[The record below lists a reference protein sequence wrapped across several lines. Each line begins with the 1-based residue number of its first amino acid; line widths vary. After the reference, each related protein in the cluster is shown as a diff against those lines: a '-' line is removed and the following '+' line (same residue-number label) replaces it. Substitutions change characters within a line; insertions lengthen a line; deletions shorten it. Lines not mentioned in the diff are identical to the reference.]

1 LPKWAKSG
9 HYRPMKRRTPKP
21 EVISNG
27 GYTVRLYP
35 DNTKGRSGWRVTW
48 NNPTRQRKFFTVHAE
63 AKEHARRVVG
73 NLREGRREV
82 ANANESDLN
91 DLSRARRQL
100 MGIDCSIEQ
109 AVKEYA
115 ECYHTLAGRSVLGFV
130 QAQMQRMGKLKDG
143 TIAEVAAELIA
154 EKEARGKG
162 SSWVKSL
169 RIFLINKAA
178 KNLTKPILLIT
189 PDDLSEFLNSWS
201 GRTRNNYLTFFVLLF
216 NFAKG
221 KYLPAG
227 EPTAAEKLE
236 RDVVTPGEVKIWTP
250 EEVKKILGAAEP
262 DELPFFAISM
272 FAGIRTKEITLM
284 DWSQVR
290 PSDDP
295 DESHIEIKAV
305 GSKKQAGRR
314 IVPILPALAAYLR
327 AIKPPKT
334 GRIVPNVNMTPRQ
347 FKVAAVAGIKWK
359 HNASR
364 HSFGSYRMAEIKNA
378 SHVAEEMGNS
388 PAMVKKHYF
397 QAVTKAEAAKFWA
410 IRPE

>member
-1 LPKWAKSG
+1 MLAPV
-9 HYRPMKRRTPKP
+9 RTRKKKA
-21 EVISNG
+21 EVITNG
-27 GYTVRLYP
+27 GFSARIICDVT
-35 DNTKGRSGWRVTW
+35 DGRRGWRLTW
-48 NNPTRQRKFFTVHAE
+48 NAPDRRRRFFSDLDE
-63 AKEHARRVVG
+63 AREQARRIVAE
-73 NLREGRREV
+73 LRAGRPAA
-82 ANANESDLN
+82 ANADVSDL
-91 DLSRARRQL
+91 DELSRARRHL
-100 MGIDCSIEQ
+100 LNIDASIEQ

-115 ECYHTLAGRSVLGFV
+115 EAYRALGGRSVSGFI
-130 QAQMQRMGKLKDG
+130 QAQIQRMGKLKEG

-169 RIFLINKAA
+169 RVFLLNKAA
-178 KNLTKPILLIT
+178 KTLTKPILLIT
-189 PDDLSEFLNSWS
+189 PEDLGKFLSQWS

-227 EPTAAEKLE
+227 EPTSAEKLE
-236 RDVVTPGEVKIWTP
+236 RDVVTPSEVEIWTP
-250 EEVKKILGAAEP
+250 EEAKKILDAADP

-272 FAGIRTKEITLM
+272 FAGIRTREITLL

-305 GSKKQAGRR
+305 GAKKKAGRR
-314 IVPILPALAAYLR
+314 IVPILPALAAYLK

-347 FKVAAVAGIKWK
+347 FRIAAAAGLKWK

-378 SHVAEEMGNS
+378 YHVAEEMGNT

>member
-1 LPKWAKSG
+1 MLAPV
-9 HYRPMKRRTPKP
+9 RTRKKKA
-21 EVISNG
+21 EVITNG
-27 GYTVRLYP
+27 GFSARIICDVT
-35 DNTKGRSGWRVTW
+35 DGRRGWRLTW
-48 NNPTRQRKFFTVHAE
+48 NAPDRRRRFFSDLDE
-63 AKEHARRVVG
+63 AREQARRIVAE
-73 NLREGRREV
+73 LRAGRPAA
-82 ANANESDLN
+82 ANADASDL
-91 DLSRARRQL
+91 DELSRARRHL
-100 MGIDCSIEQ
+100 LNIDASIEQ

-115 ECYHTLAGRSVLGFV
+115 ESYRALGGRSVSGFI
-130 QAQMQRMGKLKDG
+130 QAQIQRMGKLKEG

-169 RIFLINKAA
+169 RVFLLNKAA
-178 KNLTKPILLIT
+178 KTLTKPILLIT
-189 PDDLSEFLNSWS
+189 PEDLGKFLSQWS

-221 KYLPAG
+221 KHLPAG
-227 EPTAAEKLE
+227 EPTSAEKLE
-236 RDVVTPGEVKIWTP
+236 RDVVTPSEVEIWTP
-250 EEVKKILGAAEP
+250 EEAKKILDAADP

-272 FAGIRTKEITLM
+272 FAGIRTREITLL

-314 IVPILPALAAYLR
+314 IVPILPALAAYLK

-347 FKVAAVAGIKWK
+347 FRIAAAAGLKWK

-378 SHVAEEMGNS
+378 YHVAEEMGNT

-397 QAVTKAEAAKFWA
+397 QAVTKAEAARFWA

>member
-1 LPKWAKSG
+1 MLA
-9 HYRPMKRRTPKP
+9 PMRTRKNKA
-21 EVISNG
+21 EVITNG
-27 GYTVRLYP
+27 GFSARIICDVT
-35 DNTKGRSGWRVTW
+35 DGRRGWRLTW
-48 NNPTRQRKFFTVHAE
+48 NAPDRRRRFFSDLDE
-63 AKEHARRVVG
+63 AREQARRIVAE
-73 NLREGRREV
+73 LRAGRPAA
-82 ANANESDLN
+82 ANADASDL
-91 DLSRARRQL
+91 DELSRARRHL
-100 MGIDCSIEQ
+100 LNIDASIEQ

-115 ECYHTLAGRSVLGFV
+115 EAYKALGGRSVSGFI
-130 QAQMQRMGKLKDG
+130 QAQIQRMGKLKEG
-143 TIAEVAAELIA
+143 MIAEVAAELIA

-169 RIFLINKAA
+169 RVFLLNKAA
-178 KNLTKPILLIT
+178 KTLTKPILLIT
-189 PDDLSEFLNSWS
+189 PEDLGKFLSQWS

-236 RDVVTPGEVKIWTP
+236 RDVVTPSEIEIWTP
-250 EEVKKILGAAEP
+250 EEAKKILDAADP

-272 FAGIRTKEITLM
+272 FAGIRTREITLL

-314 IVPILPALAAYLR
+314 IVPILPALAAYLK

-347 FKVAAVAGIKWK
+347 FRIAAAAGLKWK

-378 SHVAEEMGNS
+378 YHVAEEMGNT

-397 QAVTKAEAAKFWA
+397 QAVTKAEAARFWA
-410 IRPE
+410 IRPS

>member
-1 LPKWAKSG
+1 
-9 HYRPMKRRTPKP
+9 MKRRTPKS
-21 EVISNG
+21 EVITNG
-27 GYTVRLYP
+27 GYTVRIYP
-35 DNTKGRSGWRVTW
+35 DETNGRSGWRVTW
-48 NNPTRQRKFFTVHAE
+48 NNPKRQRKFYASHAA

-73 NLREGRREV
+73 DLREGRREA
-82 ANANESDLN
+82 ANADESELS

-100 MGIDCSIEQ
+100 LGIDCSIEQ

-115 ECYHTLAGRSVLGFV
+115 ECYRTLSGRSVLGFV

-169 RIFLINKAA
+169 RVFLLNNAA
-178 KNLTKPILLIT
+178 KTLTKPILLIT
-189 PDDLSEFLNSWS
+189 PEDLGKFLSQWS

-236 RDVVTPGEVKIWTP
+236 RDVVTPSEVEIWTP
-250 EEVKKILGAAEP
+250 VEAKKILDAADP

-272 FAGIRTKEITLM
+272 FAGIRTKEITLL

-314 IVPILPALAAYLR
+314 IVPILPALAAYLK

-347 FKVAAVAGIKWK
+347 FRIAAAAGLKWK

-378 SHVAEEMGNS
+378 FHVAEEMGNT

>member
-1 LPKWAKSG
+1 MLA
-9 HYRPMKRRTPKP
+9 PMGKTKKKA
-21 EVISNG
+21 EVITNG
-27 GYTVRLYP
+27 GFSARIICDVT
-35 DNTKGRSGWRVTW
+35 DGRRGWRLTW
-48 NNPTRQRKFFTVHAE
+48 NAPDRRRRFFSDLDE
-63 AKEHARRVVG
+63 AREQARRIVAE
-73 NLREGRREV
+73 LRAGRPAV
-82 ANANESDLN
+82 ANADASDL
-91 DLSRARRQL
+91 DELSRARRHL
-100 MGIDCSIEQ
+100 LNIDASIEQ

-115 ECYHTLAGRSVLGFV
+115 EAYKALGGRSVSGFI
-130 QAQMQRMGKLKDG
+130 QAQIQRMGKLKEG

-169 RIFLINKAA
+169 RVFLLNKAA
-178 KNLTKPILLIT
+178 KTLTKPILLIT
-189 PDDLSEFLNSWS
+189 PEDLGKFLSQWS

-227 EPTAAEKLE
+227 EPTSAEKLE
-236 RDVVTPGEVKIWTP
+236 RDVVTPSEVEIWTP
-250 EEVKKILGAAEP
+250 EEAKKILDAADP

-272 FAGIRTKEITLM
+272 FAGIRTREITLL

-314 IVPILPALAAYLR
+314 IVPILPALAAYLK

-347 FKVAAVAGIKWK
+347 KGTALAAGLKWK

-378 SHVAEEMGNS
+378 YHVAEEMGNT

-397 QAVTKAEAAKFWA
+397 QAVTKAEAARFWA
-410 IRPE
+410 IRPD

>member
-1 LPKWAKSG
+1 
-9 HYRPMKRRTPKP
+9 MRTRKKKA
-21 EVISNG
+21 EVITNG
-27 GYTVRLYP
+27 GFSARITCDVT
-35 DNTKGRSGWRVTW
+35 DGRRGWRLTW
-48 NNPTRQRKFFTVHAE
+48 NAPDRRRRFF
-63 AKEHARRVVG
+63 
-73 NLREGRREV
+73 
-82 ANANESDLN
+82 SDLN
-91 DLSRARRQL
+91 EAREQARRIVAELRAGRPAAANADVSDLDELSRARRHL
-100 MGIDCSIEQ
+100 LNIDASIEQ

-115 ECYHTLAGRSVLGFV
+115 EAYKALGGRSVSGFI
-130 QAQMQRMGKLKDG
+130 QAQIQRMGKLKEG

-169 RIFLINKAA
+169 RVFLLNKAA

-189 PDDLSEFLNSWS
+189 PEDLGKFLSQWS

-236 RDVVTPGEVKIWTP
+236 RDVVTPSEVEIWTP
-250 EEVKKILGAAEP
+250 EEAKKILDSADP

-272 FAGIRTKEITLM
+272 FAGIRTREITLL

-314 IVPILPALAAYLR
+314 IVPILPALAAYLK

-347 FKVAAVAGIKWK
+347 FRIAAAAGLKWK

-378 SHVAEEMGNS
+378 YHVAEEMGNT

-397 QAVTKAEAAKFWA
+397 QAVTKAEAARFWA

>member
-1 LPKWAKSG
+1 MLAPV
-9 HYRPMKRRTPKP
+9 RTRKKKA
-21 EVISNG
+21 EVITNG
-27 GYTVRLYP
+27 GFSARIICDVT
-35 DNTKGRSGWRVTW
+35 DGRRGWRLTW
-48 NNPTRQRKFFTVHAE
+48 NAPDRRRRFFSDLAE
-63 AKEHARRVVG
+63 AREQARRIVAE
-73 NLREGRREV
+73 LRAGRPAA
-82 ANANESDLN
+82 ANADASDL
-91 DLSRARRQL
+91 DELSRARRYL
-100 MGIDCSIEQ
+100 LNIDASIEQ

-115 ECYHTLAGRSVLGFV
+115 EAYKALGGRSVSGFI
-130 QAQMQRMGKLKDG
+130 QAQIQRMGKLREG

-169 RIFLINKAA
+169 RVFLLNKAA
-178 KNLTKPILLIT
+178 KTLTKPILLIT
-189 PDDLSEFLNSWS
+189 PEDLGKFLSQWS

-227 EPTAAEKLE
+227 EPTSAEKLE
-236 RDVVTPGEVKIWTP
+236 RDVVTPSEVEIWTP
-250 EEVKKILGAAEP
+250 DEAKKILDAADP

-272 FAGIRTKEITLM
+272 FAGIRTREITLL

-314 IVPILPALAAYLR
+314 IVPILPALAAYLK

-347 FKVAAVAGIKWK
+347 FRIAAAAGLKWK

-378 SHVAEEMGNS
+378 YHVAEEMGNT

-397 QAVTKAEAAKFWA
+397 QAVTKAEAARFWA

>member
-1 LPKWAKSG
+1 MLA
-9 HYRPMKRRTPKP
+9 PMRTKKKKA
-21 EVISNG
+21 EVITNG
-27 GYTVRLYP
+27 GFSARIICDVT
-35 DNTKGRSGWRVTW
+35 DGRRGWRLTW
-48 NNPTRQRKFFTVHAE
+48 NAPDRRRRFFSDLDE
-63 AKEHARRVVG
+63 AREQARRIVAE
-73 NLREGRREV
+73 LRAGRPAA
-82 ANANESDLN
+82 ANADASDL
-91 DLSRARRQL
+91 DELSRARRHL
-100 MGIDCSIEQ
+100 LNIDASIEQ

-115 ECYHTLAGRSVLGFV
+115 EAYKALGGHSVSGFI
-130 QAQMQRMGKLKDG
+130 QAQIQRMGKLKEG

-169 RIFLINKAA
+169 RVFLLNKAA
-178 KNLTKPILLIT
+178 KTLTKPILLIT
-189 PDDLSEFLNSWS
+189 PEDLGKFLSQWS

-236 RDVVTPGEVKIWTP
+236 RDVVTPSEVEIWTP
-250 EEVKKILGAAEP
+250 EEAKKILDAADP

-272 FAGIRTKEITLM
+272 FAGIRTREITLL

-314 IVPILPALAAYLR
+314 IVPILPALAAYLK

-347 FKVAAVAGIKWK
+347 SRIAAAAGLKWK

-364 HSFGSYRMAEIKNA
+364 HSYGSYRMAEIKNA
-378 SHVAEEMGNS
+378 YHVAEEMGNT

>member
-1 LPKWAKSG
+1 MLLPVKS
-9 HYRPMKRRTPKP
+9 RAQKT
-21 EVISNG
+21 EVVSNG
-27 GYTVRLYP
+27 GFTVRINR
-35 DNTKGRSGWRVTW
+35 DETEDRKGWRVTW
-48 NNPTRQRKFFTVHAE
+48 NNPNRRRKFFSDYAK
-63 AKEHARRVVG
+63 AKEEARRIVG
-73 NLREGRREV
+73 DLRAGRVAV
-82 ANANESDLN
+82 ANADGTDLG

-100 MGIDCSIEQ
+100 LGIDTSLEQ

-115 ECYHTLAGRSVLGFV
+115 ECYRALGGRSVSGFV
-130 QAQMQRMGKLKDG
+130 QAQMQRMGKLKEG
-143 TIAEVAAELIA
+143 IIAEVAAKLIA

-162 SSWVKSL
+162 KSWVKSL
-169 RIFLINKAA
+169 RVFLLNKAA
-178 KNLTKPILLIT
+178 KSLTKPILSIT
-189 PDDLSEFLNSWS
+189 SEDLGKFLSQWS

-227 EPTAAEKLE
+227 EPTAAEMLE
-236 RDVVTPGEVKIWTP
+236 RDVVTPSEVEIWTP
-250 EEVKKILGAAEP
+250 DEAKRILDAADP

-272 FAGIRTKEITLM
+272 FAGIRTKELALM

-290 PSDDP
+290 PHDDP

-305 GSKKQAGRR
+305 GSKKQVGRR
-314 IVPILPALAAYLR
+314 IVPILPALAAYLK
-327 AIKPPKT
+327 AIKPPRT

-347 FKVAAVAGIKWK
+347 FKVAAAAGLKWK

-378 SHVAEEMGNS
+378 FHVAEEMGNS

-397 QAVTKAEAAKFWA
+397 QAVTKAEAIRFWS
-410 IRPE
+410 ICPG

>member
-1 LPKWAKSG
+1 MLAPV
-9 HYRPMKRRTPKP
+9 RTRKKKA
-21 EVISNG
+21 EVITNG
-27 GYTVRLYP
+27 GFSARIICDVT
-35 DNTKGRSGWRVTW
+35 DGRRGWRLTW
-48 NNPTRQRKFFTVHAE
+48 NAPDRRRRFFSDLDE
-63 AKEHARRVVG
+63 AREQARRIVTE
-73 NLREGRREV
+73 LRAGRPAV
-82 ANANESDLN
+82 ANADASDL
-91 DLSRARRQL
+91 DELSRARRHL
-100 MGIDCSIEQ
+100 LNIDASIEQ

-115 ECYHTLAGRSVLGFV
+115 EAYKALGGRSVSGFI
-130 QAQMQRMGKLKDG
+130 QAQIQRMGKLKEG

-169 RIFLINKAA
+169 RVFLLNKAA
-178 KNLTKPILLIT
+178 KTLTKPILLIT
-189 PDDLSEFLNSWS
+189 PEDLGKFLSQWS

-227 EPTAAEKLE
+227 EPTSAEKLE
-236 RDVVTPGEVKIWTP
+236 RDVVTPSEVEIWTP
-250 EEVKKILGAAEP
+250 EEAKKILDAADP

-272 FAGIRTKEITLM
+272 FAGIRTREITLL

-314 IVPILPALAAYLR
+314 IVPILPALAAYLK

-347 FKVAAVAGIKWK
+347 FRIAAAAGLKWK

-378 SHVAEEMGNS
+378 YHVAEEMGNT

-397 QAVTKAEAAKFWA
+397 QAVTKAEAARFWA

>member
-1 LPKWAKSG
+1 MLA
-9 HYRPMKRRTPKP
+9 PMIKKKKKA
-21 EVISNG
+21 EVITNG
-27 GYTVRLYP
+27 GFSARITSDVT
-35 DNTKGRSGWRVTW
+35 DGRRGWRVTW
-48 NNPTRQRKFFTVHAE
+48 NAPDRRRRFFSDIAE
-63 AKEHARRVVG
+63 AKEQARRIVAE
-73 NLREGRREV
+73 LRAGRPAA
-82 ANANESDLN
+82 ANADVSDL
-91 DLSRARRQL
+91 DELSRARRHL
-100 MGIDCSIEQ
+100 LNIDASIEQ

-115 ECYHTLAGRSVLGFV
+115 EAYRALGGRSVSGFIH
-130 QAQMQRMGKLKDG
+130 AQIQRMGKLKEG

-169 RIFLINKAA
+169 RVFLLNKAA
-178 KNLTKPILLIT
+178 KTLTKPILLIT
-189 PDDLSEFLNSWS
+189 PEDLGKFLSQWS

-227 EPTAAEKLE
+227 EPTSAEKLE
-236 RDVVTPGEVKIWTP
+236 RDVVTPSEVEIWTP
-250 EEVKKILGAAEP
+250 EEAKKILDAADP

-272 FAGIRTKEITLM
+272 FAGIRTREITLL

-314 IVPILPALAAYLR
+314 IVPILPALAAYLK

-347 FKVAAVAGIKWK
+347 FRIAAAAGLKWK

-378 SHVAEEMGNS
+378 YHVAEEMGNT

-410 IRPE
+410 IRP

>member
-1 LPKWAKSG
+1 MLA
-9 HYRPMKRRTPKP
+9 PMIKKKKKA
-21 EVISNG
+21 EVITNG
-27 GYTVRLYP
+27 GFSARITSDVT
-35 DNTKGRSGWRVTW
+35 DGRRGWRVTW
-48 NNPTRQRKFFTVHAE
+48 NAPDRRRRFFSDIAE
-63 AKEHARRVVG
+63 AKEQARRIVAE
-73 NLREGRREV
+73 LRAGRPAA
-82 ANANESDLN
+82 ANADASDL
-91 DLSRARRQL
+91 DELSRARRHL
-100 MGIDCSIEQ
+100 LNIDASIEQ
-109 AVKEYA
+109 AVKEYVEA
-115 ECYHTLAGRSVLGFV
+115 YKALGGRSVSGFI
-130 QAQMQRMGKLKDG
+130 QAQIQRMGKLKEG

-169 RIFLINKAA
+169 RVFLLNKAA
-178 KNLTKPILLIT
+178 KTLTKPILLIT
-189 PDDLSEFLNSWS
+189 PEDLGKFLSQWS

-236 RDVVTPGEVKIWTP
+236 RDVVTPSEVEIWTP
-250 EEVKKILGAAEP
+250 EEAKKILDAADP

-272 FAGIRTKEITLM
+272 FAGIRTREITLL

-314 IVPILPALAAYLR
+314 IVPILPALAAYLK

-347 FKVAAVAGIKWK
+347 FRIAAAAGLKWK

-378 SHVAEEMGNS
+378 YHVAEEMGNT

-410 IRPE
+410 IRPD

>member
-1 LPKWAKSG
+1 MLA
-9 HYRPMKRRTPKP
+9 PMIKKKKKA
-21 EVISNG
+21 EVITNG
-27 GYTVRLYP
+27 GFSARITSDVT
-35 DNTKGRSGWRVTW
+35 DGRCGWRVTW
-48 NNPTRQRKFFTVHAE
+48 NAPDRRRRFFSDIAE
-63 AKEHARRVVG
+63 AKEQARRIVAE
-73 NLREGRREV
+73 LRAGRPAA
-82 ANANESDLN
+82 ANADASDL
-91 DLSRARRQL
+91 DELSRARRHL
-100 MGIDCSIEQ
+100 LNIDASIEQ
-109 AVKEYA
+109 AVKEYVEA
-115 ECYHTLAGRSVLGFV
+115 YKALGGRSVSGFI
-130 QAQMQRMGKLKDG
+130 QAQIQRMGKLKEG

-169 RIFLINKAA
+169 RVFLLNKAA
-178 KNLTKPILLIT
+178 KTLTKPILLIS
-189 PDDLSEFLNSWS
+189 PEDLGKFLSQWS

-236 RDVVTPGEVKIWTP
+236 RDVVTPSEVEIWTP
-250 EEVKKILGAAEP
+250 EEAKKILDAADP

-272 FAGIRTKEITLM
+272 FAGIRTREITLL

-314 IVPILPALAAYLR
+314 IVPILPALAAYLK

-347 FKVAAVAGIKWK
+347 FRIAAAAGLKWK

-378 SHVAEEMGNS
+378 YHVAEEMGNT

>member
-1 LPKWAKSG
+1 
-9 HYRPMKRRTPKP
+9 MRTRKKKA
-21 EVISNG
+21 EVITNG
-27 GYTVRLYP
+27 GFSARITCDVT
-35 DNTKGRSGWRVTW
+35 DGRRGWRLTW
-48 NNPTRQRKFFTVHAE
+48 NAPDRRRRFF
-63 AKEHARRVVG
+63 
-73 NLREGRREV
+73 
-82 ANANESDLN
+82 SDLN
-91 DLSRARRQL
+91 EAREQARRIVAELRAGRPAAANADVSDLDELSRARRHL
-100 MGIDCSIEQ
+100 LNIDASIEQ

-115 ECYHTLAGRSVLGFV
+115 EAYRALGGRSVSGFI
-130 QAQMQRMGKLKDG
+130 QAQIQRMGKLKEG

-169 RIFLINKAA
+169 RVFLLNKAA
-178 KNLTKPILLIT
+178 KSLTKPILLIT
-189 PDDLSEFLNSWS
+189 PEDLGKFLSQWS

-227 EPTAAEKLE
+227 EPTSAEKLE
-236 RDVVTPGEVKIWTP
+236 RDVVTPNEVEIWTP
-250 EEVKKILGAAEP
+250 EEAKKILGAADP
-262 DELPFFAISM
+262 DELPFFVISL
-272 FAGIRTKEITLM
+272 FAGIRTREITLM

-314 IVPILPALAAYLR
+314 IVPILPALAAYLK

-347 FKVAAVAGIKWK
+347 FRIAAAAGLKWK

-378 SHVAEEMGNS
+378 YHVAEEMGNT

-397 QAVTKAEAAKFWA
+397 QAVTKAEAARFWA

>member
-1 LPKWAKSG
+1 
-9 HYRPMKRRTPKP
+9 MRTRKKKA
-21 EVISNG
+21 EVITNG
-27 GYTVRLYP
+27 GFSARITCDVT
-35 DNTKGRSGWRVTW
+35 DGRRGWRLTW
-48 NNPTRQRKFFTVHAE
+48 NAPDRRRRFFSDIAE
-63 AKEHARRVVG
+63 AKEQARRIVAE
-73 NLREGRREV
+73 LRAGRPAA
-82 ANANESDLN
+82 ANADVSDL
-91 DLSRARRQL
+91 DELSRARRHL
-100 MGIDCSIEQ
+100 LNIDASIEQ

-115 ECYHTLAGRSVLGFV
+115 EAYKALGGRSVSGFI
-130 QAQMQRMGKLKDG
+130 QAQIQRMGKLKEG

-154 EKEARGKG
+154 EKDARGKG

-169 RIFLINKAA
+169 RVFLLNKAA
-178 KNLTKPILLIT
+178 KTLTKPILLIT
-189 PDDLSEFLNSWS
+189 PEDLGKFLSQWS

-227 EPTAAEKLE
+227 EPTSAEKLE
-236 RDVVTPGEVKIWTP
+236 RDVVTPSEVEIWTP
-250 EEVKKILGAAEP
+250 EEAKKILDAADP

-272 FAGIRTKEITLM
+272 FAGIRTREITLL

-314 IVPILPALAAYLR
+314 IVPILPALAAYLK

-347 FKVAAVAGIKWK
+347 FRIAAAAGLKWK

-378 SHVAEEMGNS
+378 YHVAEEMGNT

>member
-1 LPKWAKSG
+1 M
-9 HYRPMKRRTPKP
+9 RRRTPSP
-21 EVISNG
+21 EVITNG
-27 GYTVRLYP
+27 GYAVRIYP
-35 DNTKGRSGWRVTW
+35 DETNGRSGWRVTW
-48 NNPTRQRKFFTVHAE
+48 NNPKRQRKFYASHAA

-73 NLREGRREV
+73 DLREGRREA
-82 ANANESDLN
+82 ANADESELS

-100 MGIDCSIEQ
+100 LGIDCSIEQ

-115 ECYHTLAGRSVLGFV
+115 ESYRTLSGRSVLGFV

-143 TIAEVAAELIA
+143 TIAEVAVELIA

-169 RIFLINKAA
+169 RVFLLNNAA

-189 PDDLSEFLNSWS
+189 PDDISKFLNSWS

-236 RDVVTPGEVKIWTP
+236 RDVVTPSEVEIWSP
-250 EEVKKILGAAEP
+250 DEAKKILDAADP

-272 FAGIRTKEITLM
+272 FAGIRTKEITLL

-314 IVPILPALAAYLR
+314 IVPILPALAAYLK

-347 FKVAAVAGIKWK
+347 FRIAAAAGLKWK

-378 SHVAEEMGNS
+378 FHVAEEMGNT
-388 PAMVKKHYF
+388 PAIVKKHYF

>member
-1 LPKWAKSG
+1 MLA
-9 HYRPMKRRTPKP
+9 PMRTKKKKA
-21 EVISNG
+21 EVITNG
-27 GYTVRLYP
+27 GFSARIICDVT
-35 DNTKGRSGWRVTW
+35 DGRRGWRLTW
-48 NNPTRQRKFFTVHAE
+48 NAPDRRRRFFSDLDE
-63 AKEHARRVVG
+63 AREQARRIVAE
-73 NLREGRREV
+73 LRAGRPAA
-82 ANANESDLN
+82 ANADASDL
-91 DLSRARRQL
+91 DELSRARRHL
-100 MGIDCSIEQ
+100 LNIDASIEQ
-109 AVKEYA
+109 AVNEYA
-115 ECYHTLAGRSVLGFV
+115 EAYKALGGHSVSGFI
-130 QAQMQRMGKLKDG
+130 QAQIQRMGKLKEG

-169 RIFLINKAA
+169 RVFLLNKAA
-178 KNLTKPILLIT
+178 KTLTKPILLIT
-189 PDDLSEFLNSWS
+189 PEDLGKFLSQWS

-236 RDVVTPGEVKIWTP
+236 RDVVTPSEVEIWTP
-250 EEVKKILGAAEP
+250 EEAKKILDAADP

-272 FAGIRTKEITLM
+272 FAGIRTREITLL

-314 IVPILPALAAYLR
+314 IVPILPALAAYLK

-347 FKVAAVAGIKWK
+347 SRIAAAAGLKWK

-364 HSFGSYRMAEIKNA
+364 HSYGSYRMAEIKNA
-378 SHVAEEMGNS
+378 YHVAEEMGNT